1 MSTSIAEKSC
11 EAETSMACRGIC
23 AQRTGGGIHCLV
35 GQDKR
40 RSNGYTAKRPRM
52 LGSAT
57 AHQSTLD
64 KLIHHAYAVVLLVLA
79 LGGGSYAF
87 D

>member
-1 MSTSIAEKSC
+1 MSTSILVSAPVSTSIAEKSY
-11 EAETSMACRGIC
+11 EAETSMACNGIC

-40 RSNGYTAKRPRM
+40 RSNGCTAKRPRI
-52 LGSAT
+52 LG
-57 AHQSTLD
+57 
-64 KLIHHAYAVVLLVLA
+64 YLVLA
-79 LGGGSYAF
+79 LGGGGYVF